1 MTRAGVVWFLW
12 TFAACLAA
20 SFAVYW
26 PALRGD
32 YIWDDRDIYVLNNPL
47 LPKPDG
53 LYRFWFTTDPLD
65 YYPLAYTV
73 YWFGVRLWGLN
84 PLGFHLVNVVVH
96 ALASTFLAWTLKR
109 LCSPLAP
116 REESH
121 PTFADQAIARSVAS
135 LSRSERA
142 TYPAALVGVLFALHP
157 MNVESVAWIAQL
169 KTCLAGMLAF
179 AAAGC
184 FIRGWTLVSFVLF
197 AFSLSSKPIAV
208 AIPVAILVYGW
219 WRDGRIGRSIILQS
233 LPFFAASLVFGA
245 IGVYFQQA
253 NAIGPTTIRT
263 DSPLTRLLASSWAV
277 WFYAWKSIVPI
288 DFMFVYPRWDVRA
301 WGVLAFVPAL
311 ALFGI
316 IAGLW
321 WKRGAWGR
329 TPLAVLAVYLLMIL
343 PSSGLVDVY
352 FWRYTYVG
360 DHYAYQALPLV
371 LASAVGIVWTLL
383 HRWKAPAIIGRLAS
397 AAAMAFFAVQ
407 SLRLSKD
414 YTSDVT
420 LWTATLRRNPDA
432 WLAHT
437 NLASRLFE
445 QGEMEKAEK
454 HTEAAFRLRPDLGES
469 HNNKGLL
476 LSRKGLHEEA
486 AKCFR
491 EAAKRSPYESLMWE
505 NLGVELY
512 RLNRDDEAL
521 DILRK
526 SVDVSAQTRW
536 VGPKNARPLCE
547 LANQLAI
554 MGQIDEAL
562 ATFKKAGELRPDEP
576 LVPLG
581 VGHIYARQGKHREA
595 ADEYRKALKIAPRH
609 SESLLHLGLMQEKLG
624 DLEGAFHSMLAA
636 SDRSTEAFIGV
647 AWMRSASPKKELR
660 DPKRALVDVEATQP
674 ASVYGAMVFDAHA
687 VALAANDRFADAVQ
701 ANENALALCR
711 KSAAKDFPNIK
722 AAIRRLEQRGE
733 LYRKNQ
739 PFVGPTSEMTPVL
752 ARE

>member
-1 MTRAGVVWFLW
+1 VTRAGAVWFLCS
-12 TFAACLAA
+12 FVACLAA

-32 YIWDDRDIYVLNNPL
+32 YIWDDRDIYILNNPL

-73 YWFGVRLWGLN
+73 YWLGVRLWGLN
-84 PLGFHLVNVVVH
+84 PLGFHLTNVVVH
-96 ALASTFLAWTLKR
+96 ALASTFLAWTLKGLR
-109 LCSPLAP
+109 FPDRGLAGTSALHVSLD
-116 REESH
+116 RAASELH
-121 PTFADQAIARSVAS
+121 GSV
-135 LSRSERA
+135 
-142 TYPAALVGVLFALHP
+142 AALVGVLFALHP

-197 AFSLSSKPIAV
+197 ALSLSSKPIAV
-208 AIPVAILVYGW
+208 AFPVAILVFGW
-219 WRDGRIGRSIILQS
+219 WRDGRIGRSIVLQS
-233 LPFFAASLVFGA
+233 LPFFAASLLFGA

-263 DSPLTRLLASSWAV
+263 DSTLTRLLASSWAV
-277 WFYAWKSIVPI
+277 WFYAWKSIVPV
-288 DFMFVYPRWDVRA
+288 DFMFVYPRWDVPA
-301 WGVLAFVPAL
+301 WGELAFLPAI
-311 ALFGI
+311 ALFGLI
-316 IAGLW
+316 VCLW
-321 WKRGAWGR
+321 WNRGSWGR
-329 TPLAVLAVYLLMIL
+329 TPLAILAVYLLMIL

-371 LASAVGIVWTLL
+371 LASAVGAVWMLL
-383 HRWKAPAIIGRLAS
+383 HRWQSARSSAEPALIGRLLS
-397 AAAMAFFAVQ
+397 AAAMAFLAVQ

-437 NLASRLFE
+437 NLASKLFE

-454 HTEAAFRLRPDLGES
+454 HTEAAYRLRPDLGES

-491 EAAKRSPYESLMWE
+491 AAADRSPYESLMWE

-521 DILRK
+521 QTLRK
-526 SVDVSAQTRW
+526 SVDVSAKTRW

-581 VGHIYARQGKHREA
+581 VGHIYKRQGKHREA
-595 ADEYRKALKIAPRH
+595 ADEYRKALNIAPRH
-609 SESLLHLGLMQEKLG
+609 AESLLHLGLMQEKLG
-624 DLEGAFHSMLAA
+624 DLDGAFQSMLAA

-660 DPKRALVDVEATQP
+660 NPRQALLDVEATQP

-687 VALAANDRFADAVQ
+687 VALAANSRFADAVR
-701 ANENALALCR
+701 ANENALAICR
-711 KSAAKDFPNIK
+711 NSAVKDLPHIK
-722 AAIRRLEQRGE
+722 AAIHRLEQRGE
-733 LYRKNQ
+733 LYRKGQ
-739 PFVGPTSEMTPVL
+739 AFVGPTSEMTPVL
-752 ARE
+752 ARES